1 MGFDR
6 SSDDGG
12 VSILT
17 YELWIDGGNTNS
29 LFSLCTTYDFAVYGF
44 TFTVDATANSLT
56 SGTYYRFKYR
66 AKNERGYSDFS
77 NILRVGLGPLPS
89 KPINLKRST
98 IGNTET
104 SIAIDWDDLTTET
117 LAVNYYSLFID
128 DG

>member
-6 SSDDGG
+6 SADDGG

-29 LFSLCTTYDFAVYGF
+29 LFSLCTTYDYAVDGF
-44 TFTVDATANSLT
+44 TFAVDATSNSLT

-66 AKNERGYSDFS
+66 AQNERGYSDFS
-77 NILRVGLGPLPS
+77 NILSVGLGPLPS
-89 KPINLKRST
+89 KPTNLARSIT
-98 IGNTET
+98 GNSET
-104 SIAIDWDDLTTET
+104 AIAIDWDDLSAET